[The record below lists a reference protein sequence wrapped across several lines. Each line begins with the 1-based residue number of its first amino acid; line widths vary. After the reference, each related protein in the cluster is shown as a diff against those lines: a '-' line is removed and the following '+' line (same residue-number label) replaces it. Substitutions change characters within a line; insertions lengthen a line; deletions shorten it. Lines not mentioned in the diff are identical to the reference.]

1 MDTISGKSS
10 DDVKRRSGPR
20 IAHDAAPEKVACQEL
35 VWGDD
40 ERKDFKVFAFCNEQ
54 MICRQNELAAFDLP
68 ITSKI

>member
-1 MDTISGKSS
+1 M
-10 DDVKRRSGPR
+10 SGPR
-20 IAHDAAPEKVACQEL
+20 IEYDTAPAEVACQEL

-54 MICRQNELAAFDLP
+54 MIGRQNELAAFDLP